1 LLHGLLASAGKVV
14 VPDRGNGHASP
25 HWDRSGFIR
34 FCRGCREA
42 LNRRVMKAYLLK
54 ESLDRL
60 WSYRCE
66 GAMMRYLKNG
76 IGQLRWQR
84 LKPMEKLAGRL
95 LRHLEGILNLLQ
107 NKDSPGVVEA
117 FTTLL

>member
-1 LLHGLLASAGKVV
+1 
-14 VPDRGNGHASP
+14 
-25 HWDRSGFIR
+25 
-34 FCRGCREA
+34 
-42 LNRRVMKAYLLK
+42 
-54 ESLDRL
+54 
-60 WSYRCE
+60 
-66 GAMMRYLKNG
+66 MMRYLKNG